1 MDEVLFKTLS
11 KMKNNFSSNEFSLT
25 AKKLGLNKRAVANGV
40 VGNFL
45 HVNAVQGDTR
55 RMWTKRNQKIETFKR
70 DKPDEIMYAID
81 LLKSNG
87 YKILKQVSDW
97 VDV

>member
-1 MDEVLFKTLS
+1 MKEILFKTLNR
-11 KMKNNFSSNEFSLT
+11 MNTDFSSNEFIST
-25 AKKLGLNKRAVANGV
+25 AKKIGLSKRSVAKGAVA
-40 VGNFL
+40 NFL
-45 HVNAVQGDTR
+45 HVNAVQGETR
-55 RMWTKRNQKIETFKR
+55 RMWTKNNQTNETFKR
-70 DKPDEIMYAID
+70 EKSDEIMYAID